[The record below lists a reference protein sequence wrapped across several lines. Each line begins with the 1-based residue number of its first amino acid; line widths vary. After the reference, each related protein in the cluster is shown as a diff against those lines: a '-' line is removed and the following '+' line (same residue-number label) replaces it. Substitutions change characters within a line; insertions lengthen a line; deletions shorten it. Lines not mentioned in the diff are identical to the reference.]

1 MLGISANALAFLKIR
16 HPHCET
22 SGMQIVGIS
31 EKAFAFLQVGDPGDP
46 VLGEKQES
54 GEFFESEH
62 SSVPPIC
69 LWY

>member
-1 MLGISANALAFLKIR
+1 MLGISANALAFLNIR
-16 HPHCET
+16 HSPHCEN

-31 EKAFAFLQVGDPGDP
+31 EKAFAFLQVGDPA
-46 VLGEKQES
+46 LGEKQES